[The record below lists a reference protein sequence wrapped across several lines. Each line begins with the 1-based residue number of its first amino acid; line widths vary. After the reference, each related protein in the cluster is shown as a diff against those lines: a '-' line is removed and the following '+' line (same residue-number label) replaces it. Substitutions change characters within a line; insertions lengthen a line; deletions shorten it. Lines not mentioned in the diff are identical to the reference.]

1 MQLGVCYFPTDY
13 GIGMTELAKAL
24 EDRGFASLYVP
35 EHTHIPTSRKT
46 PFPGGGELPKRY
58 AHTHDPFVAL
68 SFAAAATRKLIVG
81 TGILLVPQHEP
92 IVTAKA
98 IASLDQL
105 SGGRFVFGIGGGWN
119 VDEMENHGA
128 THATRFKMMREHV
141 LAMKALWTQEAASYK
156 GEFVQFDPV
165 WSWPKP
171 TQKPHPPILLGGE
184 SDHTIRR
191 IIEYCDGWLPRP
203 RGFDPVQGIARLHKM
218 ATEKGRDPKTLSI
231 TVFAAPPEA
240 PVLDSYRKAGIDG
253 ALLAI
258 PDESRDEILRR
269 LDKWAPLAK
278 EHVQA
283 AA

>member
-1 MQLGVCYFPTDY
+1 MDLGVCYFPTDY
-13 GIGMTELAKAL
+13 GIDPSELGRAL
-24 EDRGFASLYVP
+24 EDRGFKSLYVP
-35 EHTHIPTSRKT
+35 EHTHIPLSRRT

-58 AHTHDPFVAL
+58 SHTHDPFVAL
-68 SFAAAATRKLIVG
+68 SFAAAATKKLVLG

-128 THATRFKMMREHV
+128 THGNRFKIMREHV
-141 LAMKALWTQEAASYK
+141 LAMKALWAEEKASYH
-156 GEFVQFDPV
+156 GEFVKFDPV

-171 TQKPHPPILLGGE
+171 KQKPNPPILLGGE
-184 SDHTIRR
+184 TDHTLRR

-203 RGFDPVQGIARLHKM
+203 RGFDPVQGIERLHRM
-218 ATEKGRDPKTLSI
+218 ASEKKRDPKSLSV
-231 TVFAAPPEA
+231 TVFGAPA
-240 PVLDSYRKAGIDG
+240 DSAVLASYAKAGIDG

-258 PDESRDEILRR
+258 PDASRDEILRQ
-269 LDKWAPLAK
+269 LDQWAPLAK
-278 EHVQA
+278 AHA
-283 AA
+283 